1 MQPDGLLANRI
12 PQSPDRRLRQDEA
25 IEMESQP
32 SCSRL
37 QIHLPQFSRCL
48 VVFVNIPEN
57 EIGGNSDENHELSF
71 STPAQ
76 DTSQPTKTEAKH
88 RNRDENKQIRPFPKI
103 PNAQENQYSSHW
115 RPQQ

>member
-12 PQSPDRRLRQDEA
+12 PQPPDRRLRQDEA

-37 QIHLPQFSRCL
+37 QMHLPQFSRCL

-57 EIGGNSDENHELSF
+57 EVEGFCLPGVH
-71 STPAQ
+71 PAALLQ
-76 DTSQPTKTEAKH
+76 VFQT
-88 RNRDENKQIRPFPKI
+88 I
-103 PNAQENQYSSHW
+103 
-115 RPQQ
+115 